1 MLYTILKKVKG
12 YTIIDGVRFDWE
24 KGDYL
29 CVPTWAVH
37 EHANTSDT
45 EEAIL
50 FSTNDIPI
58 FEKLDLQKVE
68 EYKENGGYQKEIGQ
82 FNPAEVELLKK

>member
-1 MLYTILKKVKG
+1 M
-12 YTIIDGVRFDWE
+12 
-24 KGDYL
+24 
-29 CVPTWAVH
+29 PTWAVH
-37 EHANTSDT
+37 EHVNTSDR

-68 EYKENGGYQKEIGQ
+68 LYTENGGYQEEMGV
-82 FNPAEVELLKK
+82 FNPAQVELLRK